1 MELCSKRYFVSGV
14 VVEVGGPLSSD
25 EGGLSHFSKSNVATN
40 NFVTS
45 SSNFQLKRLK
55 DKKTTTRQKDNK
67 KAKKTTKRQ
76 KATLLHPTSQ
86 PMTLSTP
93 AATSN

>member
-40 NFVTS
+40 NFVTT
-45 SSNFQLKRLK
+45 SSNFQLKRQK
-55 DKKTTTRQKDNK
+55 DKKTITRQKDKKNNK
-67 KAKKTTKRQ
+67 KTKRQ
-76 KATLLHPTSQ
+76 QKDK
-86 PMTLSTP
+86 
-93 AATSN
+93 